1 MMAAGIWKEAGSI
14 ARRLYDGAVPSTA
27 PRRQITAVGLLTA
40 VAGTALFAW
49 LVWTVG
55 PGEIWNGFRRIGW
68 NFGWILLLGGL
79 RFAVRA
85 AAWALCVE
93 PPDRLRFVDAFNA
106 VVCGDAIGNATPL
119 GPIVGEPAKIACVR
133 DRIPVA
139 TALTALAIENVF
151 YTLSVAAMI
160 AAGAIALLFAGA
172 EAGGIQL
179 PPQLREFSE
188 ITVAGIILLFAV
200 AGWVMWRRPAVI
212 DTLLRARRRE
222 DGSVRGWASKVDK
235 LRAIERE
242 VFTFASRRRA
252 AVVPLV
258 MLELAF
264 HALGVAEKHLT
275 LWLIL
280 PSPPHLL
287 TSFIVETADRLI
299 TVAFKFVPFQSG
311 VGEVGTGGVTQIL
324 GLGAAPGVTL
334 SIVRKARMGI
344 WSLVGMA
351 LLIRRGLTA
360 KRLLEDPEL
369 NG

>member
-1 MMAAGIWKEAGSI
+1 M
-14 ARRLYDGAVPSTA
+14 
-27 PRRQITAVGLLTA
+27 TAVGLLTA
-40 VAGTALFAW
+40 LAGTGLFAW
-49 LVWTVG
+49 LVWTIG
-55 PGEIWNGFRRIGW
+55 PREIWGGFRQIGW
-68 NFGWILLLGGL
+68 NLGWILLLGGL

-93 PPDRLRFVDAFNA
+93 PPHRLRLLDAFNA

-119 GPIVGEPAKIACVR
+119 GPLVGEPAKIACVR

-160 AAGAIALLFAGA
+160 AAGAAALLVVGATSAGI
-172 EAGGIQL
+172 EL
-179 PPQLREFSE
+179 PASLRQFSE
-188 ITVAGIILLFAV
+188 ITVAVIAVLFAV
-200 AGWVMWRRPAVI
+200 AAWVTWKRPAVV
-212 DTLLRARRRE
+212 DTLLRARHRSVA
-222 DGSVRGWASKVDK
+222 GSRNGWASKVDR

-252 AVVPLV
+252 AVLPLIA
-258 MLELAF
+258 LELAF
-264 HALGVAEKHLT
+264 HALGVAEKHLA

-280 PSPPHLL
+280 PSPPSLL

-299 TVAFKFVPFQSG
+299 TVAFKFVPFQVG
-311 VGEVGTGGVTQIL
+311 VGEVGTGLVTQIL

-344 WSLVGMA
+344 WSLAGTA

-360 KRLLEDPEL
+360 RRLMEDPEL